1 MSKFFRIKE
10 RNSWERETWNFYIPA
25 QGNRRQIKM
34 LARKVK
40 EAGLENVICISMEE
54 MEESEVDDIVKNQLD
69 VTGYM
74 WQHNKCKGKMNSELI
89 KSTKANE
96 MDVHNELFYKG
107 PKRGLGLVTLTR
119 VISD

>member
-1 MSKFFRIKE
+1 MAKFYKIKE
-10 RNSWERETWNFYIPA
+10 RNSWEHETWNFYIPA

-40 EAGLENVICISMEE
+40 EAGLENVIHIFMEE
-54 MEESEVDDIVKNQLD
+54 MEESEVDDIVENQRD

-96 MDVHNELFYKG
+96 IDVHNELFYKG
-107 PKRGLGLVTLTR
+107 PQRGLGIEKIDR
-119 VISD
+119 D